1 MLKHVVTWNVKDK
14 SQKAQSCA
22 QAKAALEGLRGRI
35 PGLLAI
41 ECAQHGGEANPAA
54 ADFILYSEFTDSAA
68 LGVYADHP
76 LHLVAKDVVAAV
88 MTDRRVVDWESQG

>member
-22 QAKAALEGLRGRI
+22 QAKAALEGLRGKI

-41 ECAQHGGEANPAA
+41 ECGQHAGEESPAA
-54 ADFILYSEFTDSAA
+54 ADFILYSEFTDAAA
-68 LGVYADHP
+68 LGVYAVHP
-76 LHLVAKDVVAAV
+76 LHLVAKEVVAAV
-88 MTDRRVVDWESQG
+88 MTERRVVDWDSPG